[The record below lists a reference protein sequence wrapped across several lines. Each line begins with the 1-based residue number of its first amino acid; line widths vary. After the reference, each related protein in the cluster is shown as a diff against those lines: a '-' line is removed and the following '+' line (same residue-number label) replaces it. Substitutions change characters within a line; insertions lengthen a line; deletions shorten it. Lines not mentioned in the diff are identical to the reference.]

1 MVNSVNDSLK
11 QAYQGSVSAIIQI
24 LNDRLADQG
33 VRTRA
38 IFENGIL
45 QVLCEAAK
53 STQLDQESIVSKVK
67 AILEE
72 ISPRNIRRVNI
83 NARMIQ
89 EHQLLWLEAVKKDP
103 EKHLLWS
110 QEILL
115 ARPYLMKHFL
125 EGLKNR
131 VAGGNEIPAYA
142 PSTPGERKRQENRQF
157 NKGLLGGIIGAGI
170 LGLAGFG
177 IYKFMHLGAAEID
190 ASLQV
195 SKEQTSKKETSPA
208 ATTPAIQK
216 TVTLKSSDDF
226 SVAVRLAE
234 DAAAAAQTAKTKED
248 WRAIANKWDKAADL
262 MAKVPKGDG
271 DYKTAS
277 DRAVRYRNYAQSAL
291 KKAQ

>member
-1 MVNSVNDSLK
+1 MVVNSVNESLK
-11 QAYQGSVSAIIQI
+11 QAYQGSVSAIIQV
-24 LNDRLADQG
+24 LNDRLADSG
-33 VRTRA
+33 IRTRA
-38 IFENGIL
+38 IFESGIL
-45 QVLCEAAK
+45 QVLCEGTK
-53 STQLDQESIVSKVK
+53 PTQLDQESIVSKVK

-83 NARMIQ
+83 NARIIQ
-89 EHQLLWLEAVKKDP
+89 EHQLLWLEEVKKDP

-125 EGLKNR
+125 EGLKSR

-142 PSTPGERKRQENRQF
+142 PSTPGGRKQREKQQF
-157 NKGLLGGIIGAGI
+157 NKGLVGGLIGAGI

-177 IYKFMHLGAAEID
+177 IYKFMHVGATEID

-195 SKEQTSKKETSPA
+195 SKEQTRKKEPSPT
-208 ATTPAIQK
+208 ATAI
-216 TVTLKSSDDF
+216 TIPKSSDDF

-234 DAAAAAQTAKTKED
+234 DAASAAQTAKTKGD
-248 WRAIANKWDKAADL
+248 WRAIADKWDKAADL

-277 DRAVRYRNYAQSAL
+277 DRTVRYRNYAQSAL